1 MSFYLWN
8 NIHEASVFVII
19 SPTKKQTTYDD
30 RRKNKTYDSNHKT
43 SRLVKSNDRF
53 DKNKYVSKCHCLYF
67 DSVRKKNE
75 KVIIYRENNENRCF
89 FHFRG
94 VDFFLDIFRM

>member
-1 MSFYLWN
+1 MSSYLGN
-8 NIHEASVFVII
+8 NIHQASVFLLLF
-19 SPTKKQTTYDD
+19 PPKKT
-30 RRKNKTYDSNHKT
+30 NHKT

-67 DSVRKKNE
+67 DSVRKKYE
-75 KVIIYRENNENRCF
+75 KVIIYRENNKNRCF

-94 VDFFLDIFRM
+94 VDFFYRYFFM